1 MTRPKRSDAYPA
13 PYLHALRKVAETGED
28 FTIPTASPIAM
39 RLNFY
44 GLFGA
49 LRAEG
54 KPELPSLVS
63 IFIIP
68 PENGG
73 PAITIR
79 LKNAGDLA
87 QDITKALS
95 NAGEPPPETGPQEDE
110 YEAAIARI
118 LGEKP

>member
-1 MTRPKRSDAYPA
+1 MTRPKRSDAYP
-13 PYLHALRKVAETGED
+13 PQFLHALRRVAETGD
-28 FTIPTASPIAM
+28 DLVIPTENPIAM

-63 IFIIP
+63 IFIL
-68 PENGG
+68 PEKNG
-73 PAITIR
+73 IVIR
-79 LKNAGDLA
+79 PKDASALA
-87 QDITKALS
+87 QDIAKALS
-95 NAGEPPPETGPQEDE
+95 GTPETPGEPSQPDDF
-110 YEAAIARI
+110 EAALARI